1 MLMAA
6 SGSFVAAAS
15 AAACAGVVGDWHPV
29 ASISASAASAA
40 AAACLFPRAS
50 TMPPQPVFPE
60 FVGGRR
66 RTSVTGALPVVHLIK
81 AGRR

>member
-6 SGSFVAAAS
+6 SGSLVGEAS
-15 AAACAGVVGDWHPV
+15 AAAWAGVVGDWHPV
-29 ASISASAASAA
+29 ASISASAAIAA

-60 FVGGRR
+60 VVGGRR
-66 RTSVTGALPVVHLIK
+66 RTSVTAALPVVHLIK
-81 AGRR
+81 PWRR